1 MCVCVC
7 VFTCSLKSHL
17 CMSMLERG
25 REKERAREREDG
37 EREREREREREAFG
51 DRETDIKIAQLVLLF
66 WSCLFVAASLYL
78 VADCKARKG
87 KARDTSQVYGMSL

>member
-1 MCVCVC
+1 M
-7 VFTCSLKSHL
+7 
-17 CMSMLERG
+17 
-25 REKERAREREDG
+25 
-37 EREREREREREAFG
+37 EREREREAFG

>member
-1 MCVCVC
+1 VCVY
-7 VFTCSLKSHL
+7 VFVKVPFVYVDV
-17 CMSMLERG
+17 
-25 REKERAREREDG
+25 REREREG
-37 EREREREREREAFG
+37 ESKRERGWREREREREAFG

>member
-1 MCVCVC
+1 
-7 VFTCSLKSHL
+7 
-17 CMSMLERG
+17 MSMLERG

-37 EREREREREREAFG
+37 EREREREAFG